1 MKLLLI
7 STIIF
12 YLCPEQNWTSF
23 ESWVPSSCLWG

>member
-12 YLCPEQNWTSF
+12 YICPGQNWTSF
-23 ESWVPSSCLWG
+23 QSWVPASCLWG